1 MLTIPDLSANSVI
14 SALKGTLSEIEDA
27 RTREVDYLLD
37 WYEGTETDR
46 YISNY
51 FGRETLAQAPII
63 QQNITKRVVSIRSM
77 TFKRSPKL
85 TVSDR
90 YFDAIDNFT
99 LISQRRMVERLT
111 FLLGCMAFRSRWDEL
126 ENRLTYETISHFTP
140 LFLAGDSKDRP
151 VGICYPIEY
160 YGNARVD
167 KPLFAVWTEERYGVP
182 GKHYMIV
189 QHGMKI
195 SVEGNPDD
203 INPYGILPVVFSHRY
218 PPIRDFYVGN
228 AKDIADVDLAVN
240 VAQLELQ
247 LCIRYSAMR
256 IKYVTSVDSASDIR
270 IGADKIIYL
279 PEGANFGVTNS
290 GGSLTEIV
298 DATRF
303 LVESALN
310 NNHIRAKYARDDS
323 GNAPSAASLSI
334 IEMENVDERTAVTE
348 DTWRPWEHRR
358 YAVDRRIIQ
367 VETGVDV
374 GDDYKV
380 DFLEPNY
387 AMTPDMEIQY
397 WDWLFSRGLAEPID
411 WYDYKNTD
419 SNPADRQRFIER
431 QDAMKVQPE
440 PQNNLLNR
448 LQSANRSSSQQLF
461 GNN

>member
-1 MLTIPDLSANSVI
+1 MLTIPDLSESSVI
-14 SALKGTLSEIEDA
+14 SALKQTLNKIEDA

-37 WYEGTETDR
+37 WYEGTETSK
-46 YISNY
+46 YISRY

-63 QQNITKRVVSIRSM
+63 QQNLTKRVVSIRSM
-77 TFKRSPKL
+77 SFKRSPKL
-85 TVSDR
+85 TVGDKYLDS
-90 YFDAIDNFT
+90 IDKFT
-99 LISQRRMVERLT
+99 LISQRRLLERLT
-111 FLLGCMAFRSRWDEL
+111 FLLGTMAFRSRWDEI

-140 LFLAGDSKDRP
+140 IFLAGDSKDRP
-151 VGICYPIEY
+151 VGICYPIEF
-160 YGNARVD
+160 YGNARVE
-167 KPLFAVWTEERYGVP
+167 KPLFAIWTEERYGVP
-182 GKHYMIV
+182 GKHYLMDELGHQIKV
-189 QHGMKI
+189 NE
-195 SVEGNPDD
+195 SD
-203 INPYGILPVVFSHRY
+203 INPYGLLPVTFSHRY

-228 AKDIADVDLAVN
+228 AQDIADVDLAVN
-240 VAQLELQ
+240 VAQFELQ
-247 LCIRYSAMR
+247 LAIRYGAMG
-256 IKYVTSVDSASDIR
+256 IKYVTNVDSASDIR
-270 IGADKIIYL
+270 IGSDKIIYL
-279 PEGANFGVTNS
+279 PSDSNFGVTNS

-358 YAVDRRIIQ
+358 FAVDRRIIQ

-387 AMTPDMEIQY
+387 ALTPESEIAY
-397 WDWLFSRGLAEPID
+397 WEWKFRRGLSEPID
-411 WYDYKNTD
+411 WYDFTNAD
-419 SNPADRQRFIER
+419 ANPSDRQRFIER
-431 QDAMKVQPE
+431 QEALKAQPE
-440 PQNNLLNR
+440 PQNNLLTR

-461 GNN
+461 GND